1 MNSRLKL
8 STALRASGSYAQARF
23 GVANP
28 KQAVATTASAASAV
42 TPANLVL
49 IAASPQF
56 AWGTARRPAGWN
68 MAKDVPSRAGVSS
81 CSHHAH
87 NGLRGSLWMSQPAPG
102 KTVWLESDDV
112 GNLVSQVQGSGC
124 ILEAPAY
131 TRSQKRRG
139 H

>member
-8 STALRASGSYAQARF
+8 STALRASGSSARARF

-87 NGLRGSLWMSQPAPG
+87 NGLRGSLWSPG
-102 KTVWLESDDV
+102 ETTVWLESDDV
-112 GNLVSQVQGSGC
+112 GNLVSQVQGSGG